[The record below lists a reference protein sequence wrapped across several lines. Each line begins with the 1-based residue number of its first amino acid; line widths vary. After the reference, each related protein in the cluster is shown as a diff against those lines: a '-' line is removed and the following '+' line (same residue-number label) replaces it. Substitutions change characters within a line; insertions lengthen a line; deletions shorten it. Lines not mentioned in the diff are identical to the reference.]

1 MSVPARTSR
10 RTADAVFTH
19 LQGAIVR
26 GELTPGERV
35 DLDAVGQQLDVSR
48 TPIREALLR
57 LEAEGLVE
65 RVPYRGAI
73 VRGVDAALAEETTAV
88 RLHLEGMAVRLAV
101 ARLTDET
108 LEEMERLLRELA
120 ALERSASYDA
130 TEWNRLNDRFH
141 GALYAAADC
150 PSLTRPIE
158 ALAAQAN
165 RIRTHFDVRGGPVD
179 EEHRAILD
187 ACRAR
192 DADAA
197 AHAAQDHI
205 LHAHQRMFPDAQ
217 IAPDS
222 ALGVAISLAA
232 RKIRRRRRSSLA
244 DGEETQNTNDR
255 APSTAP
261 SAP

>member
-10 RTADAVFTH
+10 RTADAVFAH

-26 GELTPGERV
+26 GELAPGAKV

-57 LEAEGLVE
+57 LEAEGLVD

-88 RLHLEGMAVRLAV
+88 RIHLEGLAVRLAV
-101 ARLTDET
+101 ARITDATLDAMAALLGELT
-108 LEEMERLLRELA
+108 
-120 ALERSASYDA
+120 ALERSSSYDV

-141 GALYAAADC
+141 GALYAAAAC

-179 EEHRAILD
+179 DEHRAILD

-197 AHAAQDHI
+197 ARAAQDHI
-205 LHAHQRMFPDAQ
+205 LSAHRRMFPDAQ
-217 IAPDS
+217 VAPTS
-222 ALGVAISLAA
+222 ALGVAISLAGGA
-232 RKIRRRRRSSLA
+232 A
-244 DGEETQNTNDR
+244 
-255 APSTAP
+255 
-261 SAP
+261 